1 MRIAVDARPAA
12 RAMRTG
18 TETYALEVLKA
29 LAQRDSRNE
38 YLLFADQPL
47 PPAELRLPPNF
58 SWHYLHPQ
66 RAWSHRRLG
75 PSATRAH
82 PDLLFVPA
90 HVLPLTFRGR
100 SVLTVHDVGHRHVR
114 RAYGLGTWLYLEAST
129 RWAVRFATRLVA
141 VSESTRHD
149 LIRLYGADPGR
160 VTTVPEGVGTDA
172 RAAAPE
178 AVERAAARYGL
189 VHPYFLFIGTLH
201 PRKNLDFLGRA
212 FERAF
217 QRDPAVTLALA
228 GQSRPG
234 AEELDRYRGVRRL
247 GFLPRPDLL
256 ALLTGARALV
266 LPSLFEGFGLTAPEA
281 MGCGTPVLAART
293 GALPEVVDDA
303 GMLLPPQDL
312 EGWVAALQRLATDP
326 QLRTDLGE
334 RGRRRARHFSW
345 DASAARLIE
354 VFEGLGAHYRA
365 RATSR

>member
-12 RAMRTG
+12 RTVRTG
-18 TETYALEVLKA
+18 TETYALELLKA
-29 LAQRDSRNE
+29 LARQDSRNE

-47 PPAELRLPPNF
+47 PPDNLHLPPSF

-75 PSATRAH
+75 ASATRAR

-100 SVLTVHDVGHRHVR
+100 SVVTVHDAGHRHVR
-114 RAYGLGTWLYLEAST
+114 RAYRLSTWLYLEAST

-141 VSESTRHD
+141 VSESTRQD

-160 VTTVPEGVGTDA
+160 VATVPEGVGADA
-172 RAAAPE
+172 RPSLPE
-178 AVERAAARYGL
+178 DVERALARYRL
-189 VHPYFLFIGTLH
+189 AHPYFLFVGTLH

-217 QRDPAVTLALA
+217 GQRPAVTLALA
-228 GQSRPG
+228 GPSRPG
-234 AEELDRYRGVRRL
+234 AEQLDRYGGVRRL
-247 GFLPRPDLL
+247 GFLPRPDLV
-256 ALLTGARALV
+256 ALLTGARALL

-281 MGCGTPVLAART
+281 MACGTPVLAAQA
-293 GALPEVVDDA
+293 GALPEVIEDG
-303 GMLLPPQDL
+303 GMLLPADDQDT
-312 EGWVAALQRLATDP
+312 WVTALRRLATDP
-326 QLRTDLGE
+326 QLRTELAE
-334 RGRRRARHFSW
+334 RGYRRARHFSW
-345 DASAARLIE
+345 DASAAQLIE
-354 VFEGLGAHYRA
+354 LFEGVGASYGA